1 MDQYV
6 KVSIDSRRDTIFNSF
21 NVNDKFKKKIDDLFK
36 KIEELG
42 KTCKDSADFEAK
54 FAASPLN
61 QEYMDLFTELA
72 TAGTVKPLDDKA
84 KKEQDQSMAEAVA
97 EGVMSTAADNVKRA
111 VLPTR
116 ASIHQKAYD
125 EARKIPGVGEAL
137 HVKQYADLFGGFRR
151 AKKAKEEQEQLK
163 KELEDDKKD

>member
-1 MDQYV
+1 
-6 KVSIDSRRDTIFNSF
+6 
-21 NVNDKFKKKIDDLFK
+21 
-36 KIEELG
+36 
-42 KTCKDSADFEAK
+42 
-54 FAASPLN
+54 
-61 QEYMDLFTELA
+61 MDLFTELA
-72 TAGTVKPLDDKA
+72 TAGAVKPLDDKA

-125 EARKIPGVGEAL
+125 EARKIPGVGEVL